1 MLAFGRRDAS
11 MLMPPTRIRG
21 GFVEPAH
28 RAIRRDG
35 EGQAPAANGDLRTQ
49 YSTGPP
55 RPGIA
60 LGLSVVVPF
69 IQVCG
74 LRAGARF

>member
-1 MLAFGRRDAS
+1 

-21 GFVEPAH
+21 GFVEPAY

-35 EGQAPAANGDLRTQ
+35 EGQAPAANGDLRTR

-55 RPGIA
+55 RAGIA
-60 LGLSVVVPF
+60 FGLSVAVSSSG
-69 IQVCG
+69 VCR